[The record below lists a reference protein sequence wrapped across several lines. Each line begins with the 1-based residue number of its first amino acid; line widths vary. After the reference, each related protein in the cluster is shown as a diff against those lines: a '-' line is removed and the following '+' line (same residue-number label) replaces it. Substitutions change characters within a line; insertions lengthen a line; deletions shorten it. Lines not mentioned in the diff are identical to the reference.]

1 LPEKI
6 AYKVESVLQ
15 FGSYFT
21 PVSLLGQHSLRNV
34 GKNKLFQVGGGGWVV
49 AGLMET
55 ALGNQVQSS
64 I

>member
-1 LPEKI
+1 MPEKI
-6 AYKVESVLQ
+6 VYKVESVLQ

-21 PVSLLGQHSLRNV
+21 PVSLLGHHSLRNV
-34 GKNKLFQVGGGGWVV
+34 GKQTFPVGWGGWVV